1 MKNNQASQETG
12 RHVQTSAETANNSNR
27 TTEMPDSGITNFNR
41 KGKQNLIEIEKEK
54 AIRKFNGNTHF
65 NITLLIMFKTMKD
78 NIKNFGRKLTMPQRP
93 KKIPE
98 LKNPIT
104 KIKKSWMDLLVDQS
118 QPRRDLVSWKLGQK
132 KIFRVK
138 HGKTKN
144 GKNIRELIRSRR
156 YSNKV

>member
-1 MKNNQASQETG
+1 
-12 RHVQTSAETANNSNR
+12 
-27 TTEMPDSGITNFNR
+27 MPDSGITNFNR

-104 KIKKSWMDLLVDQS
+104 KIKKSWMDLLVD
-118 QPRRDLVSWKLGQK
+118 
-132 KIFRVK
+132 
-138 HGKTKN
+138 
-144 GKNIRELIRSRR
+144 
-156 YSNKV
+156 